1 MGEIIDVV
9 ARKEEQLSQQVNID
23 DISEEDLKEEI
34 EALQEKI
41 RLMYLK
47 YGLKISITTDKSDK
61 ILNISSDN
69 SIEK

>member
-61 ILNISSDN
+61 ILNISSDD

>member
-34 EALQEKI
+34 AEDVEQ
-41 RLMYLK
+41 
-47 YGLKISITTDKSDK
+47 
-61 ILNISSDN
+61 
-69 SIEK
+69 